1 MAGIPAEEE
10 IGDLHYAAVQAT
22 INQFYEF
29 HNQLCRDGDD
39 LPDQN
44 AVARMQ
50 NEGAILF
57 PKKQVG
63 NLPGVGIGQQ
73 FFAWGELDAVGFHSH
88 DNEVNYGFQDDF
100 PEQEEYRNYTYPIA
114 TSIAVLSMRCY
125 EEVVEYCITESD
137 LNFDDKIRALK
148 NNEEQRIP
156 LRLIRKHKHED
167 KSVGMVHTYD
177 GLYDVVKSFAEEG
190 VSNGVMYRLNR
201 REGQILTLNQDRLL
215 NGYPLEDLND
225 IAGISCDDIS
235 AEDPERIP
243 IIATNVVDDAPFCFP
258 NFRYSKS
265 MVFAKNV
272 NRPKDPAGCNC
283 VGSCSDP
290 LICPCA
296 RLNVTHPY
304 SEDGRLPNRIPII
317 YECGKRCA
325 CGPSCQIKKTQCGL
339 QYRLEV
345 FRTPQKGWGV
355 RTRDFIHDGTY
366 LGEYVGKIRTDK
378 DADTKPDTY
387 LFDIDPP
394 GKKKKRTTRDANYC
408 IDGEKV
414 GNFVRFINHSCDP
427 NLFVQRILSHHHDI
441 NYARIS
447 LFAGK
452 DIAPMEELTYD
463 YNYKINSVKVDGQ
476 IKMVKCRCSSRRC
489 RKRLM

>member
-44 AVARMQ
+44 AVAKMQ

-73 FFAWGELDAVGFHSH
+73 FFAWGELDAVGFH
-88 DNEVNYGFQDDF
+88 NDF

-114 TSIAVLSMRCY
+114 TSIVVSSKRCY
-125 EEVVEYCITESD
+125 EEVVEYYINQSSLD
-137 LNFDDKIRALK
+137 FDDKFRALK

-156 LRLIRKHKHED
+156 IRLIRKHKHED
-167 KSVGMVHTYD
+167 KSVGMVYTYD
-177 GLYDVVKSFAEEG
+177 GLYDVVKSCAEEG
-190 VSNGVMYRLNR
+190 VSHRVTYCLNR
-201 REGQILTLNQDRLL
+201 REAQMLTLNQDRFLI
-215 NGYPLEDLND
+215 GRPFGRDIND
-225 IAGISCDDIS
+225 IAGILCEDIS

-243 IIATNVVDDAPFCFP
+243 IIATNEVDDAPWCTD
-258 NFRYSKS
+258 FRYSKS
-265 MVFAKNV
+265 MVFSKNV
-272 NRPKDPAGCNC
+272 ERPKDSIGCDCQGN
-283 VGSCSDP
+283 CSDAMT
-290 LICPCA
+290 CSCA
-296 RLNVTHPY
+296 RLNVTRPY
-304 SEDGRLPNRIPII
+304 SSDGRLPNKIPII
-317 YECGKRCA
+317 YECGKHCA
-325 CGPSCQIKKTQCGL
+325 CGPSCRIKKTQGGL

-345 FRTPQKGWGV
+345 FRTEQKGWGV
-355 RTRDFIHDGTY
+355 RTRDHIPDGTY

-378 DADTKPDTY
+378 DADKKPDTY
-387 LFDIDPP
+387 LFDIDPQV
-394 GKKKKRTTRDANYC
+394 KKRSTRDAKFC

-427 NLFVQRILSHHHDI
+427 NLFVQSILSDHYDI
-441 NYARIS
+441 NYARIV
-447 LFAGK
+447 LFAGRN
-452 DIAPMEELTYD
+452 IAPMEELTYD
-463 YNYKINSVKVDGQ
+463 YGYKIDGVKNACLSVFIMLVAYGWRD
-476 IKMVKCRCSSRRC
+476 
-489 RKRLM
+489 